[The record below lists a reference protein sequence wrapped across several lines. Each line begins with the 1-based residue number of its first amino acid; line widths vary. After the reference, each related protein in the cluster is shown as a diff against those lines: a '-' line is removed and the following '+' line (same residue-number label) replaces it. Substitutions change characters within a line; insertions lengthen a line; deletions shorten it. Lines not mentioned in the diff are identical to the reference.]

1 MSFSISQF
9 LDFKDEDILS
19 LYKEMQRIDVAD
31 ENIDPSELKDKINL
45 VQIQ

>member
-19 LYKEMQRIDVAD
+19 LYKEMQKINVSD
-31 ENIDPSELKDKINL
+31 ENIEPAELKDKINL